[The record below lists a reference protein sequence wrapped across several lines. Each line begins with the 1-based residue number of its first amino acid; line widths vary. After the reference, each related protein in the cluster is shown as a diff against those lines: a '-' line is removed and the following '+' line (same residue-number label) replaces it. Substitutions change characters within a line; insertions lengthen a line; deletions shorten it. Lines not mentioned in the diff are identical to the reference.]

1 MTSVLVVGLGAMGG
15 AVAKRLLDSGIDVY
29 GYDVNATA
37 VQRFRDAEGKA
48 STTLEALEKVD
59 VVITSL
65 PNDRI
70 LQSFVDDKLCGRLS
84 GKHTLI
90 EMSTVLPQT
99 MTAIA
104 ENLNGRV
111 ERVVDCP
118 VSGGPNEALRGAL
131 SLLVGVEDGGNLP
144 SHINELLSA
153 LGTVNLIGGI
163 GDGKTMKL
171 VNNMISMGNTAVFTE
186 AFQLGRELGLDLK
199 TMYNTLS
206 KSGGSS
212 TMMVKR
218 IPYVIDDDYTA
229 RFSVELAEK
238 DTGLALQMAH
248 QIHYPSPMLA
258 NTHQRYEAALRHGLG
273 REDIV
278 SLIKLNGN

>member
-1 MTSVLVVGLGAMGG
+1 MSSVLVIGLGAMGG
-15 AVAKRLLDSGIDVY
+15 AVAKRLLDTGVTVH
-29 GYDVNATA
+29 GYDINDSA
-37 VQRFRDAEGKA
+37 VQRFEDVGGKA
-48 STTLEALEKVD
+48 STNLEALSEAD
-59 VVITSL
+59 VIITSL

-70 LQSFVDDKLCGRLS
+70 LKHFVAENLSERL
-84 GKHTLI
+84 HDNQILI

-99 MTAIA
+99 MGEIA
-104 ENLNGRV
+104 AELKGTVRCII
-111 ERVVDCP
+111 DCP

-131 SLLVGVEDGGNLP
+131 SLLVGVEGRNLP
-144 SHINELLSA
+144 SHIDELLSK

-186 AFQLGRELGLDLK
+186 AFQLGRELGLDLD
-199 TMYNTLS
+199 TMYKTLS

-212 TMMVKR
+212 TMLVKR
-218 IPYVIDDDYTA
+218 MPYVMDNDFSA

-258 NTHQRYEAALRHGLG
+258 NTHQRYEAAMRHGLAQ
-273 REDIV
+273 EDIV
-278 SLIKLNGN
+278 SLIKLNEK